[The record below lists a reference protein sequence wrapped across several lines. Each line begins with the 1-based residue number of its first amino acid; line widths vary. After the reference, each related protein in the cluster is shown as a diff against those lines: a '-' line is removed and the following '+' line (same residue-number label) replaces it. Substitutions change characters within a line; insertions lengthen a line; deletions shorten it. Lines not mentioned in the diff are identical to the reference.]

1 MTDSFY
7 RAAPMSAAQIEKGTW
22 AIRSLLGMTDPFLPV
37 ADLIEYGLAEIA
49 PGYDYDVLDVA
60 EMGARHGQVE
70 PHRRVLTLRTDVYE
84 RILDNKGR
92 DRFTGCHEVGHAVLH
107 GGSLNRLAP
116 GVRPA
121 IYCDPE
127 WQANTFASAI
137 LMPEHMIRTIGSVSE
152 VMNEFGVTRD
162 AAEVRFRKLGLNL
175 RP

>member
-7 RAAPMSAAQIEKGTW
+7 RAAPKSTAQIERGTW
-22 AIRSLLGMTDPFLPV
+22 AIRRLLGMTETFLPV
-37 ADLIEYGLAEIA
+37 ADLIEYGLAQIA
-49 PGYDYDVLDVA
+49 PDYEYDVRDED
-60 EMGARHGQVE
+60 EMGDRHGQVE
-70 PHRRVLTLRTDVYE
+70 PHRRMLTLRTDVYE

-137 LMPEHMIRTIGSVSE
+137 LMPEHMTRTMGSVNE

-162 AAEVRFRKLGLNL
+162 AAEVRCRKLGLNL